1 MEEIDPRKLL
11 VRITAILERL
21 KIPYLITG
29 GIAVL
34 IWGRPR
40 FTADID
46 IIVELQQKDIERLEK
61 ALLDL
66 GEGNYIDKE
75 SMEQA
80 LFTEGEFNFIDG
92 ETGIKV
98 DFWILKKDA
107 FDLLRLKRRVKK
119 IILGKTIYFS
129 SPEDLILI
137 KLKWHKKSPS
147 SRQLED
153 VESIFKISG
162 GRLDIR
168 YLKQWAKKLG
178 VLKTLE
184 KLIMMLGK

>member
-11 VRITAILERL
+11 VKIAAILERL

-29 GIAVL
+29 GIAIL

-46 IIVELQQKDIERLEK
+46 IVVELRQKDIEKLEK
-61 ALLDL
+61 ALSDL
-66 GEGNYIDKE
+66 GEGNYLDKE

-80 LFTEGEFNFIDG
+80 LLIEGEFNFIDA

-107 FDLLRLKRRVKK
+107 FDLSRLKRRIKK
-119 IILGKTIYFS
+119 IILGRAVYFS

-137 KLKWHKKSPS
+137 KLKWHKQSSS

-162 GRLDIR
+162 EKLDMK
-168 YLKQWAKKLG
+168 YLKQWAKKLR
-178 VLKTLE
+178 VSKILE
-184 KLIMMLGK
+184 KREKS